1 VQAVSETKTKALKA
15 ATGTPARSEKRRKR
29 RGKTMNR
36 IFFRVSKPGH
46 AVDQTGYEYKL
57 PAQLAHL
64 NRGDKI
70 SLPAEHAPVG
80 DSITSNDAFIETG
93 EFSTNERTEFET
105 AGPESKGSWTVR
117 TGNPNYSTGK
127 PHDGKFSRPGER

>member
-1 VQAVSETKTKALKA
+1 VSA
-15 ATGTPARSEKRRKR
+15 
-29 RGKTMNR
+29 R
-36 IFFRVSKPGH
+36 IFFKVSNPGH

-80 DSITSNDAFIETG
+80 DAITSNDVFIETG
-93 EFSTNERTEFET
+93 EFSTNERAEFET

-127 PHDGKFSRPGER
+127 PHDGKFSHPGER

>member
-1 VQAVSETKTKALKA
+1 MS
-15 ATGTPARSEKRRKR
+15 ARVYFK
-29 RGKTMNR
+29 
-36 IFFRVSKPGH
+36 ISKPGH

-80 DSITSNDAFIETG
+80 DAITSNDVFIETG
-93 EFSTNERTEFET
+93 QFSVPERAEFET
-105 AGPESKGSWTVR
+105 AGPESKGSWTPR
-117 TGNPNYSTGK
+117 IGDPSYSGAR
-127 PHDGKFSRPGER
+127 PDPGRFSHPQDGKRQ